1 MLSPPPQILNLLTE
15 QEVMSVVPSQAIV
28 PRTFVLKPGMSL
40 FVGALARIDFLQ
52 VPPSQINNREINNKK
67 YLIITSDI
75 YTVFVSL
82 IICTQTCAEMEL
94 FAC

>member
-1 MLSPPPQILNLLTE
+1 M
-15 QEVMSVVPSQAIV
+15 VPSQAIV

-52 VPPSQINNREINNKK
+52 VLPSPINKK
-67 YLIITSDI
+67 YLINTSDI

-82 IICTQTCAEMEL
+82 IICTKPCVEMEL
-94 FAC
+94 LAC